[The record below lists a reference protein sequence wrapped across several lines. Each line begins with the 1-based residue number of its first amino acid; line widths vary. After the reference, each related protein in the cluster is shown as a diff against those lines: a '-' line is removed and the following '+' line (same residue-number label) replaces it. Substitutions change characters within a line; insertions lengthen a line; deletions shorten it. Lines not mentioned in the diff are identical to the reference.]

1 MVSLYL
7 KSFMAGVCISIG
19 CVAYMAVGGGTLGA
33 FLFSIGLLSI
43 CAFSFALFTGKV
55 CYVKPTKQGIFDVIF
70 VLLVNMLG
78 TLLMGFLIRLSL
90 PKMIDMAQFMCDK
103 KLSEGFRVIPL
114 GFLCN
119 IMIFFAV
126 YAWKEVYTNS
136 TARVLILVLCV
147 MVFILCGFE
156 HSIANSFYMTVSGY
170 ITKPIAWGY
179 IGLNVV
185 GNAIGGIVTFRIVN
199 GSLK

>member
-33 FLFSIGLLSI
+33 FLFSIGLLSV

-55 CYVKPTKQGIFDVIF
+55 CYVEPTKRSILDVIF
-70 VLLVNMLG
+70 ILLVNLLG
-78 TLLMGFLIRLSL
+78 TLLMGFLVRLAL
-90 PKMIDMAQFMCDK
+90 PKMVDIAQFMCDK
-103 KLSEGFRVIPL
+103 KLNEGLRVIPL
-114 GFLCN
+114 GILCN
-119 IMIFFAV
+119 VLIFFAV
-126 YAWKEVYTNS
+126 YGWDNC
-136 TARVLILVLCV
+136 LIMNNTQMLKLVLCV

-179 IGLNVV
+179 LGLNVL